1 VPRLVI
7 KSHRPWQFATTIIV
21 LSSVVALITWLLL
34 DSSHWQLINDRI
46 RGNQDTKYLLETNE
60 ELLAH
65 NKALQDQVLMFEQT
79 TRLDKETAVLLQQ
92 DLKSLQD
99 EISRLKRE
107 LEFYQVVMDTARN
120 STGIDVHGLHIEPFM
135 RENQYQLKL
144 VLTNVAKSDRV
155 TKGTVG
161 ISVEGMQDRNKIIL
175 RLDDLPS
182 IEPADFSF
190 ELKSFKGLDYRF
202 ELPAGFIPEQVL
214 VQINPQGESVFNKI
228 FDWPLQN

>member
-7 KSHRPWQFATTIIV
+7 KTHRPWQVVTTIIV
-21 LSSVVALITWLLL
+21 LSSVVALVTWLLL
-34 DSSHWQLINDRI
+34 DSSHWQVINDRI
-46 RGNQDTKYLLETNE
+46 RGSQDTKYLLETNE

-79 TRLDKETAVLLQQ
+79 TRLDKETAVLVQQ

-144 VLTNVAKSDRV
+144 VLTNVTKSDRV
-155 TKGTVG
+155 SKGTVT
-161 ISVEGMQDRNKIIL
+161 ISVEGMQDRNKVIL
-175 RLDDLPS
+175 RLDDLSS

-202 ELPAGFIPEQVL
+202 ELPADFIPQQVL
-214 VQINPQGESVFNKI
+214 VQINPQGEPVFNKI
-228 FDWPLQN
+228 FDWPLKN